1 LFNDNSII
9 KIVDSYVGQKGFELG
24 LAQAFLCRRL
34 NASVEHNVRKNK
46 EMMGG
51 RHTRQERRQGSLA
64 MVIGYERKEKKKT
77 EWGFY
82 LSGGGHPMAP

>member
-1 LFNDNSII
+1 
-9 KIVDSYVGQKGFELG
+9 
-24 LAQAFLCRRL
+24 
-34 NASVEHNVRKNK
+34 
-46 EMMGG
+46 MGG